1 MKSLLFKCLK
11 GQRILQPV
19 NFYSSI
25 AEALSQEKIQGMK
38 PNLSRQVQQQQ
49 RSQSPDRN
57 RRDRR
62 DRVKERGGDKM
73 VEEKDLNWPPLT
85 NTPKSQ
91 LSAKRSLT
99 KRLECTKTDSTSKD
113 PQRGSRRNAFT
124 KQSNPMLTWWVAH
137 KLENN
142 YIAEVLPQNKKMWY
156 IYTHTHIHPVEY
168 YSSINRKIFW

>member
-73 VEEKDLNWPPLT
+73 VEEKDLN
-85 NTPKSQ
+85 
-91 LSAKRSLT
+91 
-99 KRLECTKTDSTSKD
+99 
-113 PQRGSRRNAFT
+113 
-124 KQSNPMLTWWVAH
+124 
-137 KLENN
+137 
-142 YIAEVLPQNKKMWY
+142 
-156 IYTHTHIHPVEY
+156 
-168 YSSINRKIFW
+168 